1 MGQGILGIYDG
12 GKRVIEIQEAVG
24 RQEEEKEEVFQDSEI
39 QVALFYY
46 LNIE

>member
-12 GKRVIEIQEAVG
+12 GKRVREIQEAVG

-46 LNIE
+46 PNIE